1 MTMNIPDA
9 LLTRIN
15 AALDTIR
22 PHLHVDG
29 GDVEVVELTD
39 DNRLLLRWLGN
50 CQNCQM
56 SAMTMKAGVEQAI
69 RNQIPEIRSVEAIN
83 GTVGH

>member
-1 MTMNIPDA
+1 MNIPDT

-50 CQNCQM
+50 CQTCQM

-83 GTVGH
+83 GTPGH